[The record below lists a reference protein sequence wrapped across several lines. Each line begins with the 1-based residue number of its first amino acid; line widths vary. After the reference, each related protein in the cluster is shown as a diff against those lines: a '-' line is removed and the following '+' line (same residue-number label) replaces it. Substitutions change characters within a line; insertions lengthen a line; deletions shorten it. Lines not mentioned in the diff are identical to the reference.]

1 MSRVRSLLASWAVAL
16 PLALAAAGTGAQV
29 TTEGSP
35 ERVPP
40 GTRFLVTDVGF
51 PTADVSFLTTDL
63 FLLSFMAAGL
73 GGGPDLGTAATDL
86 PGFSVQEEGSGLRF
100 SLGADVLFD
109 FDRYELRP
117 EAGPIL
123 RRLVEQV
130 RERVPRARWQVEGH
144 TDAKGSDAYNDRLS
158 QHRAESV
165 RRWLTREGGVP
176 AGDIVTVGFGERRP
190 VAPNT
195 HPDGRDNPEG
205 RQLNRRVEILV
216 TPF

>member
-1 MSRVRSLLASWAVAL
+1 MSRIRRSLACGMVAL
-16 PLALAAAGTGAQV
+16 LALAAARAGAQAV
-29 TTEGSP
+29 AERPP
-35 ERVPP
+35 ERVPRGASFAIVDVGYP
-40 GTRFLVTDVGF
+40 TADVGF
-51 PTADVSFLTTDL
+51 PTADL
-63 FLLSFMAAGL
+63 FLPSFAVTAGL
-73 GGGPDLGTAATDL
+73 GGGLDPGAATTDL
-86 PGFSVQEEGSGLRF
+86 PGFSVQEEAGGLRF

-123 RRLVEQV
+123 RKLVAQV

-158 QHRAESV
+158 QRRAEAV

-176 AGDIVTVGFGERRP
+176 AADILTLGFGERRP

-216 TPF
+216 MPL